1 MSYNLK
7 NVWKSKNGDINN
19 QVEQIENELIEIQN
33 NQKTLKNDLADVG
46 NAITD
51 NLNTFKQF
59 KQNQEIINTK
69 FSNDIIDLENFNEEF
84 SKYYRRI
91 KYDGVN
97 NGNGMFSFSGLNKID
112 KWNTKWMFVIM
123 LNYKKEKYI
132 TYTFNVILNS
142 EYNLNSTILNLF
154 YEDRWYNIPLT
165 INNTTSSPTLYI
177 DATSLNHNLGEGYT
191 LDVWCIY
198 TGRL

>member
-19 QVEQIENELIEIQN
+19 QVEQIENEIVEIQN

-69 FSNDIIDLENFNEEF
+69 FSNDITDIENFNDEF
-84 SKYYRRI
+84 SKYYRR
-91 KYDGVN
+91 
-97 NGNGMFSFSGLNKID
+97 M
-112 KWNTKWMFVIM
+112 
-123 LNYKKEKYI
+123 
-132 TYTFNVILNS
+132 
-142 EYNLNSTILNLF
+142 
-154 YEDRWYNIPLT
+154 
-165 INNTTSSPTLYI
+165 
-177 DATSLNHNLGEGYT
+177 
-191 LDVWCIY
+191 
-198 TGRL
+198 

>member
-7 NVWKSKNGDINN
+7 NVWKSKNDDINN
-19 QVEQIENELIEIQN
+19 QVEQIENEIVEIQN

-69 FSNDIIDLENFNEEF
+69 FSNDITDIENFNDEF

-97 NGNGMFSFSGLNKID
+97 DGHGEFTFTGLTKID
-112 KWNTKWMFVIM
+112 RYDTKWMIVIM
-123 LNYKKEKYI
+123 MKYERNEYS
-132 TYTFNVILNS
+132 TYTFNVVLNGGYD
-142 EYNLNSTILNLF
+142 YNRTILNLF
-154 YEDRWYNIPLT
+154 YKNNWYNIKVFLDMTLDDPA
-165 INNTTSSPTLYI
+165 LYI
-177 DATSLNHNLGEGYT
+177 DATSLNQNLDTGYT
-191 LDVWCIY
+191 LDAWCIY

>member
-84 SKYYRRI
+84 
-91 KYDGVN
+91 
-97 NGNGMFSFSGLNKID
+97 
-112 KWNTKWMFVIM
+112 
-123 LNYKKEKYI
+123 
-132 TYTFNVILNS
+132 
-142 EYNLNSTILNLF
+142 
-154 YEDRWYNIPLT
+154 
-165 INNTTSSPTLYI
+165 
-177 DATSLNHNLGEGYT
+177 
-191 LDVWCIY
+191 LDFD
-198 TGRL
+198 